1 MPHILIQNN
10 VFRVKYSVSSE
21 LSANSLS
28 KSRTYNR
35 PLNGCCIVN
44 KPLKKSH
51 TENLERIAI
60 AASAFGTLVSA
71 LSSQAVYAAMPI
83 TFALFL
89 NLVNRN
95 DIKKQTQNS
104 VNISLLGTKNDILSK
119 VGRKM
124 EEVPDLTENVES
136 LTDKLN
142 DISINLGN
150 HQHQSQNNF
159 DSLNS

>member
-1 MPHILIQNN
+1 M
-10 VFRVKYSVSSE
+10 
-21 LSANSLS
+21 
-28 KSRTYNR
+28 
-35 PLNGCCIVN
+35 
-44 KPLKKSH
+44 KKSH